1 MLKKRASKS
10 KGGIY
15 PVSFKIKAIKR
26 VERGEGELP
35 VARDIGFEEYI
46 AAIENGKLLEVVQ
59 NPSSNHPSQKM
70 FVIKIEGY
78 AYCVPFT
85 ETAET
90 VFLKTVFPSRR
101 MTELYLAENKN
112 EES

>member
-26 VERGEGELP
+26 VDRG
-35 VARDIGFEEYI
+35 
-46 AAIENGKLLEVVQ
+46 EVVQ

-90 VFLKTVFPSRR
+90 IFLKTVFPSRR
-101 MTELYLAENKN
+101 MTELYLAENQN